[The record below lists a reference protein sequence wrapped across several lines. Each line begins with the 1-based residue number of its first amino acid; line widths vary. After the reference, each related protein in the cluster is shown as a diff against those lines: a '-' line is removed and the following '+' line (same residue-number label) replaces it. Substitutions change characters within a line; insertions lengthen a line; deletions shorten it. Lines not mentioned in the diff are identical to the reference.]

1 MVLPNPRYSCPACP
15 ATKGRIEGSVAEH
28 LDSHLAELGVHS
40 VQAHRRAQG
49 GQAHPLGAMSLNY
62 IIQFDN
68 S

>member
-15 ATKGRIEGSVAEH
+15 EFIEGSVAERNRRASP
-28 LDSHLAELGVHS
+28 LDCVYPEQRRSWS
-40 VQAHRRAQG
+40 RRAQG

>member
-1 MVLPNPRYSCPACP
+1 MAAYRRACPACP
-15 ATKGRIEGSVAEH
+15 EFIEGSIAEH

-62 IIQFDN
+62 IIQFDI